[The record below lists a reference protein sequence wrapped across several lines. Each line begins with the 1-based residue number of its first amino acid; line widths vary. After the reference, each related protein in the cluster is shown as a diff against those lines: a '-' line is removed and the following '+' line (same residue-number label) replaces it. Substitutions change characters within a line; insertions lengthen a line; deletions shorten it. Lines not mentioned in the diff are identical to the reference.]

1 MALLKVQILEHRR
14 RLGAVGDLV
23 DMLEPM
29 ARQLESLNLVKII
42 ENPITEK
49 VDHVDER
56 ADSRGEGLTDSE
68 G

>member
-14 RLGAVGDLV
+14 RLGAVGDVV
-23 DMLEPM
+23 DMLEQR